1 MTHAEYQQ
9 KGAGRYSRGKQ
20 GGACDSDLFSEYKP
34 TLYESEIASIKQA
47 MCERYIG
54 VEGYEDIISPGGQCL
69 PGIQRFFVTADGK
82 IFSL

>member
-1 MTHAEYQQ
+1 MQFLIM
-9 KGAGRYSRGKQ
+9 KFLKFSCI
-20 GGACDSDLFSEYKP
+20 ACDSDLFSEYKP

-69 PGIQRFFVTADGK
+69 PGIQRFLLRQMEN
-82 IFSL
+82 FSL